1 MTKKNFRILE
11 GCPPK
16 FLERYDEFI
25 ELYFNP
31 DIKKKDILKILDW
44 SDGQYK
50 KARAKAVEE
59 GLIGKTKPRGRGVKN
74 PKYHYYDRKLKRYV
88 VSRDTKRIHIYHICN
103 SKQEAIELVAYL
115 NKYGWTKKNIKQFK
129 KEVI

>member
-50 KARAKAVEE
+50 KARAKAEGTKGTEDEQGNDEE
-59 GLIGKTKPRGRGVKN
+59 
-74 PKYHYYDRKLKRYV
+74 
-88 VSRDTKRIHIYHICN
+88 
-103 SKQEAIELVAYL
+103 E
-115 NKYGWTKKNIKQFK
+115 
-129 KEVI
+129 